1 MKFQGEK
8 KKMNVKKNQKFRT
21 SLFDVIDL
29 IVLKRSYWIL
39 YKGIFDFKIIQFK
52 NDNHLINSIDM
63 DTNFNNFF
71 IKLHFCPLNKMQFR
85 LRKIKK
91 RMVFML
97 KQTLIFTHI
106 DVNFF

>member
-1 MKFQGEK
+1 MWKGEKWIKKWLNFREKKNERERNFRGKK

-39 YKGIFDFKIIQFK
+39 YMGIFYFKIIQFK
-52 NDNHLINSIDM
+52 KDNHLINSIDM

-71 IKLHFCPLNKMQFR
+71 Y
-85 LRKIKK
+85 KI
-91 RMVFML
+91 
-97 KQTLIFTHI
+97 TLLPS
-106 DVNFF
+106 